1 MLPESPSAHHSGQA
15 AAPRFATPA
24 AQIEGS
30 SFGFLRF
37 KIRVSGFGRARL
49 VLHTGRFVTSK
60 VKFIIGVCV
69 CKWNNA
75 ALQSLAASTLQLG
88 VLGFRVYGLSFPA

>member
-1 MLPESPSAHHSGQA
+1 MLPESPSAHHSRQA

-69 CKWNNA
+69 
-75 ALQSLAASTLQLG
+75 
-88 VLGFRVYGLSFPA
+88 